1 MGKDNIR
8 AAVGKRE
15 LIMGELV
22 LQLAFLYRFAT
33 KLLLSKL
40 FYNIFLFLYSA
51 GIRLA
56 ALWNPK
62 ARLWLEGRR
71 VFPIIDH
78 ADAAKTV
85 WMHCASLGE
94 FEQGR
99 PVLEQL
105 KIKHPAIKIV
115 LTFFSPS
122 GFEAC
127 KNYKGADYIFYLPME
142 NIFSAKKFIASIN
155 PSLVLW
161 VKYEYWFYYLQEL
174 KKRQIPVLLV
184 SGIFRKDQPFFK
196 WYGGIWKQMLEN
208 FDHFFVQNDASKKML
223 ESIGITQNVSISG
236 DTRFDRVIDIAGQT
250 LDSEIVRS
258 FCNNEKVIVAGSTWE
273 DDEIILAAYGDETQ
287 HQQKIILVPHE
298 LDKTHIDG
306 IKKMFKKSICY
317 TELEQSPDKIN
328 TVNEFNTLI
337 VDTIGMLS
345 RLYSFGHINYVG
357 GGFTNDGIHNILEAA
372 VWGKPVIIGENYE
385 KYFEAVDL
393 VETGAAESI
402 SDTNELKEVIGNWL
416 TDNTAYELSA
426 VAAKKYV
433 YENGGATN
441 KIMDYIQVK
450 RLLTN

>member
-1 MGKDNIR
+1 
-8 AAVGKRE
+8 
-15 LIMGELV
+15 
-22 LQLAFLYRFAT
+22 
-33 KLLLSKL
+33 
-40 FYNIFLFLYSA
+40 
-51 GIRLA
+51 
-56 ALWNPK
+56 
-62 ARLWLEGRR
+62 
-71 VFPIIDH
+71 
-78 ADAAKTV
+78 
-85 WMHCASLGE
+85 MHCASLGE

-105 KIKHPAIKIV
+105 KAKHPQIKIV

-142 NIFSAKKFIASIN
+142 NVFSAKKFIASIN

-208 FDHFFVQNDASKKML
+208 FDHFFVQNEASKKML

-250 LDSEIVRS
+250 LDSEIIRS

-273 DDEIILAAYGDETQ
+273 DDEIILAAYGDETH

-298 LDKTHIDG
+298 LDKDHIDS

-402 SDTNELKEVIGNWL
+402 CDTNELREVINNWD
-416 TDNTAYELSA
+416 TDVDYHNESGETAKE
-426 VAAKKYV
+426 YV
-433 YENGGATN
+433 YRNAGATE
-441 KIMDYIQVK
+441 KIINYIQSNIS
-450 RLLTN
+450 LP